1 MDIRTHTCGE
11 LRLSNSGE
19 SVVLNGWVNSVRFHG
34 QVVFVDLRD
43 RYGKTQVVFNADD
56 IRSDFDQIKKLSM
69 EDVLSVSGKVQ
80 DREKS
85 LVNSQIATGEIEVYA
100 TSVDVLNFAEPLP
113 FTISDRDSA
122 EEDLR
127 LKYRYLEL
135 RTDELQNNL
144 HIRHLAYQSVRN
156 YLSENNFFEI
166 ETPVLMKSTP
176 EGARDY
182 LVPSRIHPG
191 KFYALPQ
198 SPQVYKQILM
208 ISGYDKYFQIVKCF
222 RDEDLRADRQPEF
235 TQIDIEMSFVDE
247 EVVFSSMEGLTRHI
261 FKSVI
266 NIDLPEKFPRLTY
279 SESMEIYGTDKP
291 DTRFEMKLINLK
303 KFTDTSDF
311 NAFKSASCVK
321 GIVVKSGSKYSRK
334 NVDEFTDYVKKYK
347 SKGLAWMKMESRKL
361 TGGISKFFSS
371 ELQSKII
378 NHSDL
383 EDGDIIFIIGDE
395 KEVVLNS
402 LGALRSHI
410 GNLEGL
416 CDNNKYNPV
425 WITDFPMFDHDKET
439 MRLVAKH
446 HPFTAPATSNIDE
459 LESDPLSLTS
469 RGYDLTMNGYEI
481 AGGSIRN
488 HQPDFQSKIFE
499 LLGLD
504 EEEIRLKFGFLVEA
518 LRYGTPPH
526 GGIAFG
532 FDRLIMILSGSKN
545 IRDVIAFP
553 KTTSAASLMD
563 ESPSN
568 VSSDQLNELSIKI
581 TQDSK

>member
-1 MDIRTHTCGE
+1 M
-11 LRLSNSGE
+11 
-19 SVVLNGWVNSVRFHG
+19 VN
-34 QVVFVDLRD
+34 L
-43 RYGKTQVVFNADD
+43 
-56 IRSDFDQIKKLSM
+56 
-69 EDVLSVSGKVQ
+69 
-80 DREKS
+80 
-85 LVNSQIATGEIEVYA
+85 
-100 TSVDVLNFAEPLP
+100 
-113 FTISDRDSA
+113 
-122 EEDLR
+122 
-127 LKYRYLEL
+127 
-135 RTDELQNNL
+135 
-144 HIRHLAYQSVRN
+144 
-156 YLSENNFFEI
+156 
-166 ETPVLMKSTP
+166 
-176 EGARDY
+176 
-182 LVPSRIHPG
+182 
-191 KFYALPQ
+191 
-198 SPQVYKQILM
+198 
-208 ISGYDKYFQIVKCF
+208 
-222 RDEDLRADRQPEF
+222 
-235 TQIDIEMSFVDE
+235 
-247 EVVFSSMEGLTRHI
+247 
-261 FKSVI
+261 
-266 NIDLPEKFPRLTY
+266 
-279 SESMEIYGTDKP
+279 
-291 DTRFEMKLINLK
+291 
-303 KFTDTSDF
+303 
-311 NAFKSASCVK
+311 
-321 GIVVKSGSKYSRK
+321 KYSRK

-499 LLGLD
+499 LLGMN

-518 LRYGTPPH
+518 LRYGAPPH
-526 GGIAFG
+526 GGIAPG
-532 FDRLIMILSGSKN
+532 LDRIVMLLANEKN
-545 IRDVIAFP
+545 IREVTLFP
-553 KTTSAASLMD
+553 MNQNAQDLMMNA
-563 ESPSN
+563 PSE
-568 VSSDQLNELSIKI
+568 VKEEQLKELNLTLKL
-581 TQDSK
+581 KK